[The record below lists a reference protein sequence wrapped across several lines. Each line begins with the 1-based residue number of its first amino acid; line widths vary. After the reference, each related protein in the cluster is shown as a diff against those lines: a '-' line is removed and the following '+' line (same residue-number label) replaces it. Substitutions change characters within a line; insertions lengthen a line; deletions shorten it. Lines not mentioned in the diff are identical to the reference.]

1 MHKVK
6 FKPTDALKEHLLSGG
21 EVSILEAYVVF
32 GVQNINA
39 ELGRLK
45 KTGFI
50 VKHRR
55 VPMAKIIRRTN
66 EVYSEAPLKP
76 TSKRNFRY

>member
-50 VKHRR
+50 VQTSTSAYGK
-55 VPMAKIIRRTN
+55 N
-66 EVYSEAPLKP
+66 NP
-76 TSKRNFRY
+76 TDKRSSAQ

>member
-32 GVQNINA
+32 GVQKHKRRIR
-39 ELGRLK
+39 RLK

-55 VPMAKIIRRTN
+55 VPMAK
-66 EVYSEAPLKP
+66 
-76 TSKRNFRY
+76 

>member
-39 ELGRLK
+39 EIGKAQKNGLYR
-45 KTGFI
+45 
-50 VKHRR
+50 
-55 VPMAKIIRRTN
+55 
-66 EVYSEAPLKP
+66 
-76 TSKRNFRY
+76 